1 MVQVLPTLPTFGEKL
16 IDTLTQAGSRIGEG
30 IASQRRNRVDQS
42 IFNQLSANPESTP
55 LQQIQAFAQMSPQA
69 QQTLSPLFTHL
80 IDLQKNQSTRK
91 EEEALKAQ
99 QEHEDVA
106 ETINSLADELM
117 EGKVGKFNQYNK
129 LTSKGRE
136 SRAYFDELGLA
147 IEKRLAN
154 MVGKGALSKVRFDY
168 LKKNLPSS
176 GDTDATNRGR
186 LRALAKEFKV
196 DIENPAFQRSLK
208 QSEKEVEGKPKV
220 SLEEIFK

>member
-1 MVQVLPTLPTFGEKL
+1 MVQVLPTFPTFGEKL
-16 IDTLTQAGSRIGEG
+16 IDTLTQAGGRIGEG
-30 IASQRRNRVDQS
+30 LLSRQRGQLDQQ
-42 IFNQLSANPESTP
+42 ILNQLASNPEVSP
-55 LQQIQAFAQMSPQA
+55 LQQIQAFGKMSPQA

-80 IDLQKNQSTRK
+80 IDLQKNQSARK

-208 QSEKEVEGKPKV
+208 QSEKESEGNPKV